1 MTHEELRE
9 SLEAWAL
16 GALREDQAREVE
28 LHLPGCPACRDQV
41 AALGVV
47 PTALVMSGPLESP
60 GPDVRARLLAYASS
74 GPSVT
79 TPAEIPAVV
88 VTPPAVAIRSSSL
101 APWLA
106 VAASL
111 VLSAYLGV
119 DGVRVRHQVADLNRD
134 LQAARAEAATERG
147 RLASLQQAV
156 DRSESAFAVLAAP
169 DVARIELAGQ
179 PGAGAGATGRA
190 YWSRARG
197 MVFSANALPPAPAGW
212 SYQVWV
218 VTTAPAPM
226 SAGLIEPDANGR
238 VNVVFST
245 PSDIPP
251 PQAVAVTLEPAGGRP
266 APTGPKV
273 LVGLV
278 TVA

>member
-9 SLEAWAL
+9 SLAAWAV
-16 GALREDQAREVE
+16 GALRDDQAREVE
-28 LHLPGCPACRDQV
+28 LHLPGCPSCREDA
-41 AALGVV
+41 AALGGVSS
-47 PTALVMSGPLESP
+47 ALAMSGPLESP
-60 GPDVRARLLAYASS
+60 GADVRTRLLAYAAS
-74 GPSVT
+74 GPAATAQPALAPVIT
-79 TPAEIPAVV
+79 TPRPV
-88 VTPPAVAIRSSSL
+88 PPSSI

-119 DGVRVRHQVADLNRD
+119 DGVRVRNQMAGLSRD
-134 LQAARAEAATERG
+134 LLAARAEAAAEHG

-156 DRSESAFAVLAAP
+156 DRSESAFAVLSAP

-226 SAGLIEPDANGR
+226 SAGLIEPDASGR
-238 VNVVFST
+238 VNVVFPM

-278 TVA
+278 TVV